1 MRFGSG
7 VLSTFFCLAVAALL
21 LNPIIPALAAGGSPT
36 LLITEVSPSDEGV
49 SIQNVCASQVDLK
62 GWSLTDGEGTITFSE
77 SRILYPGE
85 RLTVVAEAGKNWF
98 SSRSGTI
105 QTDDAS
111 FSKKGRF
118 ILADSGD
125 EVLLKAG
132 DAIVDQVCWGNS
144 AGVSGWDGNPVRI
157 SSLMYLLRTG
167 SEDTDTSGDWI
178 TTRAGWTNLTYPGTS
193 AFEAEVT
200 PFSFPESG
208 GGPVYK
214 ALESADTS
222 VDISIYLISCP
233 NVIALLADLCARGVE
248 VRLLV
253 EAEPLGVD
261 ISSELSLLKVLSDGG
276 ADVRLIN
283 FGSDPQRF
291 VYVHNKYAVIDGET
305 VVITSENWTSG
316 NMGYG
321 SGNRGWGAVI
331 AGSGY
336 AGYMEKVFENDFD
349 TAWGD
354 TFRLEDA
361 YPGLKGYSGV
371 LEYESP
377 VVPDTESYGAYV
389 SPVLSPD
396 NSFSSLRTLMT
407 SAEERIYAEEM
418 DLGSSLSSVGGDTP
432 VSWMASA
439 AARGADVRFI
449 LDSSQSGGSEHE
461 LYVNMINEATGVS
474 ASAVS
479 GGKNFSLI
487 HNKGIVIDG
496 AVWIGSV
503 NWTSTSFDRNRETAV
518 FIVSREVSDFFADL
532 FLSDFG
538 VSGADVER
546 DGLSFTAELVEGKSG
561 YAAVLRADGPAGSV
575 YRWTVD
581 GETRLTDVPSAVFE
595 VSSGYHTASVS
606 IEGMDVFEETEFTVP
621 SDGGGEGY
629 VIYLSAAVILLIGTA
644 AAFFRGRPHAGR
656 GGRQWKSG
664 R

>member
-1 MRFGSG
+1 MRTGSG
-7 VLSTFFCLAVAALL
+7 LLPIFFCFIAAALL
-21 LNPIIPALAAGGSPT
+21 LIPTIPAFAAAGSPT

-49 SIQNVCASQVDLK
+49 SVQNVCATQVDLM
-62 GWSLTDGEGTITFSE
+62 GWSLTDGEGTLTFSE
-77 SRILYPGE
+77 SRVLRPGE
-85 RLTVVAEAGKNWF
+85 RITVVSEIGKSWF
-98 SSRSGTI
+98 SSRSETI
-105 QTDDAS
+105 QADDGC
-111 FSKKGRF
+111 FTKKGRF

-132 DAIVDQVCWGNS
+132 DAVVDQVCWGNS
-144 AGVSGWDGNPVRI
+144 AGASGWSGNPVGI
-157 SSLMYLLRTG
+157 SSLAYILRIGTT
-167 SEDTDTSGDWI
+167 DTDTAGDWI
-178 TTRAGWTNLTYPGTS
+178 ATRAGWTNLSYPGTS
-193 AFEAEVT
+193 AFEAEVV
-200 PFSFPESG
+200 PFSFPESR

-214 ALESADTS
+214 ALESASVS
-222 VDISIYLISCP
+222 VDISIYIISCP
-233 NVIALLADLCARGVE
+233 NVIALLRDICARGVE

-253 EAEPLGVD
+253 EAEPLGAD
-261 ISSELSLLKVLSDGG
+261 ISSELSLLKTLDDAG

-331 AGSGY
+331 TDTGY

-361 YPGLKGYSGV
+361 YPGLKGYSGT

-377 VVPDTESYGAYV
+377 YVPDTESYSAYV

-396 NSFSSLRTLMT
+396 NSFSALRTLMA

-418 DLGSSLSSVGGDTP
+418 DLGSSLASVGGDTP

-503 NWTSTSFDRNRETAV
+503 NWTSTSFDRNRETAA
-518 FIVSREVSDFFADL
+518 FIVSRDVSDFFADL

-561 YAAVLRADGPAGSV
+561 YAVVLRADGPAGSV

-581 GETRLTDVPSAVFE
+581 GETRLTDVPSAVFG
-595 VSSGYHTASVS
+595 VSSGYHTASAS
-606 IEGMDVFEETEFTVP
+606 IEGMDVLEEAEFTVP

-629 VIYLSAAVILLIGTA
+629 VIYLSAAVILLIGTV

-656 GGRQWKSG
+656 GGRQWRSG